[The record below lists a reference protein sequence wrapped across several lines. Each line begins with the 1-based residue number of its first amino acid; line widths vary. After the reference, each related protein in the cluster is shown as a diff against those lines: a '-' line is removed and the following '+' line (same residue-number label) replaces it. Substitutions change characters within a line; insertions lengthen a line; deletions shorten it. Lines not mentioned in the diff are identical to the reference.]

1 MPAMLPAKLPR
12 IDRFM
17 GLNNVS
23 DPMRLDMGWLEIAE
37 NVNVTDTGSL
47 EDREGFT
54 LAMAGSI
61 TGSYSTI
68 DFSRMYVVDS
78 GALKAMTG
86 NSSAVT
92 LKTGLTSAPMHFTE
106 VNKRVYFNNGVD
118 RGVILPDNTVI
129 DWAWPVPPSPNLSA
143 VTGSLPAGLYRVCVT
158 YTMPDG
164 RETGAS
170 EPVSIDIGDGQG
182 LQISQI
188 SQMGLTPNVYIAPA
202 NSTIFQFAES
212 PLDTAMVWNY
222 SPDEL
227 GMDLITDNLDPL
239 PTGADVIQEWKGR
252 IYAAQ
257 YFPQDDQTVIW
268 FSQPL
273 GFHLFNLNTDFIMVP
288 GSGLMLAPADEAL
301 IVGTDKGVF
310 AYDGKTFTEL
320 ANYGVVPGFHWSK
333 DDKRTL
339 FWTKRG
345 LCQALPFSN
354 LTENAVSVAPGIHAG
369 GAIVR
374 RDGQKRYV
382 VALKQGDSAFNPHF

>member
-12 IDRFM
+12 VDRFL

-23 DPMRLDMGWLEIAE
+23 DPMRIEFGWLDIAD

-47 EDREGFT
+47 EVREGFI

-61 TGSYSTI
+61 TGAYSTI
-68 DFSRMYVVDS
+68 DLKRMYVVDG

-86 NSSAVT
+86 NTSAVT
-92 LKTGLTSAPMHFTE
+92 LKTGLSPAPMHFTE
-106 VNKRVYFNNGVD
+106 INGQVFYNNGVD
-118 RGVILPDNTVI
+118 RGVILPDNSLM
-129 DWAWPVPPSPNLSA
+129 DWAWPVPPSPNLA
-143 VTGSLPAGLYRVCVT
+143 RGTGTLPSGLYRVCVT
-158 YTMPDG
+158 YTLPDG
-164 RETGAS
+164 RETGS
-170 EPVSIDIGDGQG
+170 SDPVSIELGEGESI
-182 LQISQI
+182 QISQI
-188 SQMGLTPNVYIAPA
+188 PQDFTANVYIAPA

-212 PLDTAMVWNY
+212 PLGTATVWNY
-222 SPDEL
+222 SPDDL
-227 GMDLITDNLDPL
+227 GLDLITDNMDPL
-239 PTGADVIQEWKGR
+239 PVGTDVVQEWKGR

-257 YFPQDDQTVIW
+257 YFPSDDQTVIW

-273 GFHLFNLNTDFIMVP
+273 GFHLFNLNTDFFIVP
-288 GSGLMLAPADEAL
+288 GSGLMLAPTDTAL

-310 AYDGKTFTEL
+310 AYDGSALTAL
-320 ANYGVVPGFHWSK
+320 ADYGVIPGFHWSK
-333 DDKRTL
+333 DDNRTL

>member
-12 IDRFM
+12 VDRFL

-23 DPMRLDMGWLEIAE
+23 DAMRLEFGWLDIAD

-47 EDREGFT
+47 EAREGFI

-61 TGSYSTI
+61 TGAYSTI
-68 DFSRMYVVDS
+68 DLKRMYVVD
-78 GALKAMTG
+78 GGVLKAMTG
-86 NSSAVT
+86 NTSALT
-92 LKTGLTSAPMHFTE
+92 LKTGLSPAPMHFTE
-106 VNKRVYFNNGVD
+106 INGQVFYNNGVD
-118 RGVILPDNTVI
+118 RGVILADNTLM
-129 DWAWPVPPSPNLSA
+129 DWDWPVPPSPNLAA
-143 VTGSLPAGLYRVCVT
+143 VSGSLPAGLYRVCVT
-158 YTMPDG
+158 HSLPDG

-170 EPVSIDIGDGQG
+170 EPVNIEIGEGQA

-188 SQMGLTPNVYIAPA
+188 SQSSQANVYIAPA

-212 PLDTAMVWNY
+212 PAGTAMVWDY

-227 GMDLITDNLDPL
+227 GLDLITDNMDPL
-239 PTGADVIQEWKGR
+239 PSGADVIQEWGGR

-257 YFPQDDQTVIW
+257 YFPADNQTVIW

-273 GFHLFNLNTDFIMVP
+273 GFHLFNLNTDFFMVP
-288 GSGLMLAPADEAL
+288 GSGLMLAPTEEAL
-301 IVGTDKGVF
+301 IVGTDRGVF
-310 AYDGKTFTEL
+310 AFDGSNLKEL
-320 ANYGVVPGFHWSK
+320 ADYGVVPGFHWSK

-354 LTENAVSVAPGIHAG
+354 LTENAVSVAPGIYAG

-382 VALKQGDSAFNPHF
+382 VALKQGDQAFNAHS